1 MSTTNSPASSPA
13 HLQIEGISKS
23 FGDRRVLTDI
33 SFSVPADSRVGL
45 IGENGSGKSTLLR
58 IIAGHTQ
65 PDTGIVRVSRPG
77 GLATVGL
84 LHQRPPFDMDDSVAH
99 ALESAVAH
107 VRRAAEAVEQASQAL
122 AEDPYAPG
130 AAEHLAA
137 TLDTAQRLGAWEV
150 DTRISTTLAGFGLAH
165 LDREL
170 PTGSLSGGERARLSL
185 VWLLLSRPD
194 VLLLDEPTN
203 HLDDAASEHL
213 FQMLAEWTG
222 PVLIA
227 SHDRAFLDESVTG
240 LVDLDPRPVPHKAQD
255 TSAGPASGVGVT
267 RYTGTYTD
275 YLDERRQV
283 RNRWEL
289 QYEVEQAELKRLSAT
304 LRNSRTVGH
313 PGREPR
319 SEIRMAKK
327 FYADRNAKVV
337 SRRVN
342 DARARSEELQ
352 QRQIQRPPRELE
364 FQGLTVANQPE
375 PAKTGT
381 VLSAVNVSV
390 ENRLATVSLTV
401 GPSTKLLVTG
411 ANGVGKSTLLHVLA
425 GDLSPSRGVL
435 TRRSG
440 VRVGMLA
447 QETTLPDP
455 HRRGSG
461 RTVAQAY
468 ADMVGVARAEQVP
481 LSTFGLIA
489 PWDQNRPVEALS
501 VGQQRRL
508 ALASQLADPPDVLL
522 LDEPTNHLSLA
533 LVTELEAAIPGY
545 PGAVVVASHDRW
557 LRRNWSGDVLEL

>member
-1 MSTTNSPASSPA
+1 MSTTNLPTSSPA
-13 HLQIEGISKS
+13 HLRVEGISKS

-65 PDTGIVRVSRPG
+65 PDTGSVHVARPG

-84 LHQRPPFDMDDSVAH
+84 LHQRSPFDLGASVAN

-107 VRRAAEAVEQASQAL
+107 ARRAAEAVEKASQAL
-122 AEDPYAPG
+122 AEDPHTPG
-130 AAEHLAA
+130 AAEHLAT
-137 TLDTAQRLGAWEV
+137 TLEAAQRLGAWEV

-213 FQMLAEWTG
+213 CQMLAEWTG

-289 QYEVEQAELKRLSAT
+289 QYEEEQAELKRLSAA

-342 DARARSEELQ
+342 DARARLEELQ
-352 QRQIQRPPRELE
+352 QRQVRRPPRELE
-364 FQGLTVANQPE
+364 FQGLTAANKAE

-381 VLSAVNVSV
+381 VLSAVKVSV
-390 ENRLATVSLTV
+390 ENRLAPISLTV
-401 GPSTKLLVTG
+401 DPSTKLLVTG

-425 GDLSPSRGVL
+425 GDVAPSRGVL

-440 VRVGMLA
+440 VRVGVLA

-468 ADMVGVARAEQVP
+468 ADMVGVARAEQIP

-557 LRRNWSGDVLEL
+557 LRRNWNGDVLEL

>member
-1 MSTTNSPASSPA
+1 MSTTSSPASSPA
-13 HLQIEGISKS
+13 HLRVEGISKS

-84 LHQRPPFDMDDSVAH
+84 LHQRPPFDMDDSVAN

-107 VRRAAEAVEQASQAL
+107 ARRAAEAVEQASQAL
-122 AEDPYAPG
+122 AEDPHTPG
-130 AAEHLAA
+130 AAEQLAT

-203 HLDDAASEHL
+203 HLDNVASEHL
-213 FQMLAEWTG
+213 CQMLAEWIG

-289 QYEVEQAELKRLSAT
+289 QYEEEQTELKRLSAA

-342 DARARSEELQ
+342 DARARLEELQ
-352 QRQIQRPPRELE
+352 QRQIRRPPRELE
-364 FQGLTVANQPE
+364 FQGLTAANKAE

-381 VLSAVNVSV
+381 VLSAVKVSV
-390 ENRLATVSLTV
+390 ENRLASVSLTV
-401 GPSTKLLVTG
+401 DPSTKLLVTG
-411 ANGVGKSTLLHVLA
+411 ANGVGKSTLL
-425 GDLSPSRGVL
+425 
-435 TRRSG
+435 
-440 VRVGMLA
+440 
-447 QETTLPDP
+447 
-455 HRRGSG
+455 
-461 RTVAQAY
+461 
-468 ADMVGVARAEQVP
+468 
-481 LSTFGLIA
+481 
-489 PWDQNRPVEALS
+489 
-501 VGQQRRL
+501 
-508 ALASQLADPPDVLL
+508 
-522 LDEPTNHLSLA
+522 LSL
-533 LVTELEAAIPGY
+533 I
-545 PGAVVVASHDRW
+545 HI
-557 LRRNWSGDVLEL
+557 